1 VATILITGAAGT
13 IGTSL
18 RDRLS
23 AHSLRL
29 TDIRQLPTAL
39 ADNEIFVQCAL
50 ADEEQLTEIA
60 QGADLVVH
68 LGGLL
73 FSDSF
78 DDYVEANIRGTD
90 RLLSAAA
97 RAGVSRVLYA
107 STNHVVG
114 YTPAAG
120 ITTTTEL
127 TVQPDGIYG
136 ASKAAAE
143 ALCSLYAD
151 NHGMTIVSARILSF
165 LEKPTSLRTL
175 GTWLSPDDTARLVEA
190 CLVLDRPGHHLL
202 WGVSRNTRGWAD
214 LAEGEALGYF
224 PQDDGE
230 NFADEVLARTTGDE
244 EQQLIAIGGRQ
255 APRVLELSLGSNR

>member
-18 RDRLS
+18 RASLS

-39 ADNEIFVQCAL
+39 ADNEVFVQCAL
-50 ADEEQLTEIA
+50 ADEKRLTEIA
-60 QGADLVVH
+60 RGVDLVVH

-78 DDYVEANIRGTD
+78 DDYVEANIRGTNQ
-90 RLLSAAA
+90 LLAAA
-97 RAGVSRVLYA
+97 VEAGVTRVLYA

-114 YTPAAG
+114 YTPTAG
-120 ITTTTEL
+120 ISTTTDL
-127 TVQPDGIYG
+127 TMRPDGFYG

-151 NHGMTIVSARILSF
+151 NHGMTVVSARILTF
-165 LEKPTSLRTL
+165 LEKPTSLRAL

-190 CLVLDRPGHHLL
+190 CVVLDRPGHHLL
-202 WGVSRNTRGWAD
+202 WGVSRNTRRWAD

-224 PQDDGE
+224 PLDDGE
-230 NFADEVLARTTGDE
+230 LFADEVLALATEDQERS
-244 EQQLIAIGGRQ
+244 LIAIGGHQ
-255 APRVLELSLGSNR
+255 APRDLEVAAELNR